1 MTEQTNVEK
10 LVDANVVKAEWLSA
24 HMTDEINTKLSS
36 SDIDD
41 LIQMRGLL
49 EDDPDPNVAVF

>member
-10 LVDANVVKAEWLSA
+10 LVDAKVVKAEWLSA
-24 HMTDEINTKLSS
+24 HMTDEINTKLSG